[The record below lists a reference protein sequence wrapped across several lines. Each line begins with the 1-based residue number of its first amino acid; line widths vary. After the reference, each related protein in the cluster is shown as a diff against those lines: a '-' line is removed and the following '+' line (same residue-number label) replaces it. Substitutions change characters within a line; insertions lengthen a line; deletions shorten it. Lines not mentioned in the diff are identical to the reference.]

1 MKYLRDYWDLVSY
14 RILSEARAESRQ
26 LYIGFSWWILEPLAY
41 MTVLYLVFGVIMG
54 RGGPGFIGFLLVG
67 FVFWRWM
74 DNSVKKTAVSFLN
87 AKGIITQVDLPH
99 WLFPLSEVLSAA
111 LRFSVVLL
119 MLIVFCIVYS
129 GQAGWSYLALPVL
142 LGLNL
147 LFIFSLGLTFACII
161 PHFPDTR
168 KIIDNVF
175 QLLFFASGI
184 FFDVRT
190 MPENLAHWML
200 LNPFAGFLLSY
211 REILLDGSVPSIALL
226 YSPIVCTLGLSLVA
240 GVLYLRLGGQRPKA
254 LLR

>member
-1 MKYLRDYWDLVSY
+1 LKYLRDYRDLVSY

-41 MTVLYLVFGVIMG
+41 MIVLYLVFGVIMG

-67 FVFWRWM
+67 FVFWRWI
-74 DNSVKKTAVSFLN
+74 DSSVKKTAQSFLN
-87 AKGIITQVDLPH
+87 AKGIITQVSLPH
-99 WLFPLSEVLSAA
+99 WLFPLSEVLSGA

-119 MLIVFCIVYS
+119 ILIGFCVVYS
-129 GQAGWSYLALPVL
+129 GHLGWSYLALPL
-142 LGLNL
+142 LLSLNL

-161 PHFPDTR
+161 PHFPDAR
-168 KIIDNVF
+168 KIIDNLF

-190 MPENLAHWML
+190 LNEKLAEWLL
-200 LNPFAGFLLSY
+200 LNPFAAFLLGY
-211 REILLDGSVPSIALL
+211 REIMLDGSLPSLELL
-226 YSPIVCTLGLSLVA
+226 YSPIICTLGLSLVG
-240 GVLYLRLGGQRPKA
+240 GVLYLRLGRQRPKA